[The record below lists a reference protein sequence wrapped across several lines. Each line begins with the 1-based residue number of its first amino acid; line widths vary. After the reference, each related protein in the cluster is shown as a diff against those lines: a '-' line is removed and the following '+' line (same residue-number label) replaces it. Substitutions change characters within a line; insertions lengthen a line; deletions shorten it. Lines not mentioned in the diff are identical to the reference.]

1 MRLGKQFSLD
11 ITDEIDTIYGITNRL
26 NPQVI
31 FINGKFWI
39 QPTQEMDYETILGE
53 IISSL
58 RLKIKQ
64 SLKQTPRWENI
75 MIFDMDIKTLSMSPI
90 KKNYGDFELYIKQ
103 DKKNI
108 TSPILLKDDI
118 IQLLTPI
125 INNFI
130 KQLNENHFII
140 SKNKK

>member
-11 ITDEIDTIYGITNRL
+11 ITNEIDTIYGITNRL

>member
-108 TSPILLKDDI
+108 TSPTLLKDDI

>member
-108 TSPILLKDDI
+108 TSPTLLKDDI

-130 KQLNENHFII
+130 KQMNENHFII

>member
-11 ITDEIDTIYGITNRL
+11 ITNEIDTIYGITNRL

-108 TSPILLKDDI
+108 ISPALLKDDI

>member
-108 TSPILLKDDI
+108 ISPILLKDYI

>member
-11 ITDEIDTIYGITNRL
+11 ITNEIDTIYGITNRL

-108 TSPILLKDDI
+108 ASPTLLKDDI

>member
-11 ITDEIDTIYGITNRL
+11 ITNEIDTIYGITNRL

-108 TSPILLKDDI
+108 TSPTLLKDDI

>member
-108 TSPILLKDDI
+108 ISPILLKDDI

>member
-64 SLKQTPRWENI
+64 ALKQTPRWENI

>member
-64 SLKQTPRWENI
+64 ALKQTPRWENI

-108 TSPILLKDDI
+108 ISPALLKDDI